1 MESLAWHA
9 VADGAERAVLYG
21 DPTHTGSFVL
31 RFRTGREII
40 VPLHWHRHDEHITV
54 LSGPFS
60 LSVNG
65 ARSELAQ
72 GSYVVIPAGAHHS
85 TWYGAGTLIQVNG
98 IGPFESIYV
107 GERR

>member
-1 MESLAWHA
+1 MESLAWQP
-9 VADGAERAVLYG
+9 VANGAERAVLYG
-21 DPTHTGSFVL
+21 DPTHAGNFVI
-31 RFRTGREII
+31 RFRTSREIV

-65 ARSELAQ
+65 A
-72 GSYVVIPAGAHHS
+72 HHS
-85 TWYGAGTLIQVNG
+85 TWYGPGTVIQVSG

-107 GERR
+107 DEPQ

>member
-1 MESLAWHA
+1 MESLAWQPLA
-9 VADGAERAVLYG
+9 EGAERAVLYG
-21 DPTHTGSFVL
+21 DPTHAGNFVI
-31 RFRTGREII
+31 RFRTSREIS

-60 LSVNG
+60 LSVNR
-65 ARSELAQ
+65 ARSELEQ

-85 TWYGAGTLIQVNG
+85 TWYGSGTLIQVSG

-107 GERR
+107 HEQP